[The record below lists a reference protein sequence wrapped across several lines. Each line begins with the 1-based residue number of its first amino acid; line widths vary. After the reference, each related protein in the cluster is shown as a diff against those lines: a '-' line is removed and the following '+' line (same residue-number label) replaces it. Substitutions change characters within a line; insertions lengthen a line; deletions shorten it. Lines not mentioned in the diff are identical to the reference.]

1 MTSTLSKTKQAC
13 LRVIPLGGLHEIGK
27 NTCVF
32 EYGDDLMLVDA
43 GLAFPSDGM
52 HGVNVVM
59 PDTSFLRENQ
69 SRIRGMIVTHG
80 HEDHIGGIAHHL
92 KHFDIPVIYGP
103 RLALSMLT
111 GKMDEAGVTDRTTLQ
126 TVGPRDVVKVGQH
139 FSVEFIR
146 NTHSMADS
154 FSLAISTPVGTVIF
168 TGDFK
173 FDHTPVDGEHF
184 DLARLAH
191 YGDQGVLCLFSDS
204 TNAEVPG
211 YCPPERSVFPN
222 LDRHIAEAEGRVI
235 ITTFAS
241 SIHRVSMILELA
253 LKNGR
258 KVGLLGRSM
267 LNVIAK
273 ARELG
278 YMRAPDEL
286 FVPIKQ
292 INDVPDRETLLLM
305 TGSQG
310 EPLAALSRISRGDHP
325 QVKVKTS
332 DTIIFSASPIPG
344 NTISVVNT
352 IDKLMILGAKVV
364 YGKGE
369 GIHVSGHGFQE
380 DQKLMLALT
389 RPKYFVPVHGEHRML
404 VRHARTG
411 HSMGVHENNTLIIN
425 NGDVV
430 ELTPDSMRKGDPV
443 KAGIELL
450 DQSRNGIVDA
460 RVLKERQQL
469 AVDGIVTI
477 LAAISTDGAMVA
489 PPRVNLRGVVTTADA
504 RKMSLW
510 TEREI
515 KWVLENRWKQLC
527 RNVDGASPE
536 VDWMGVQREV
546 EVGLGRRMRRE
557 MQVEPLILCLVQPA
571 PGGTPV
577 TRVGLMQS
585 LILVRCLAVVAVAV
599 VMVVPAEIAGMA
611 MSGVI
616 AMQPR
621 LGCCPPVSL
630 EHHLQLRQCLRL
642 CRLQRQLLRKNLLRQ
657 RRRWP
662 FPVHQS
668 QRCLLAVPVVVVQL
682 RRRDRQAN
690 PNLSSQRG
698 WLLWLSSGDGT
709 VEDSS
714 VSPSLITTRS
724 SPASNRLSSATTSL
738 FVDFVEVSLV
748 PCCKLL

>member
-1 MTSTLSKTKQAC
+1 MTSSSSISTATSSRAGKAKEPC

-32 EYGDDLMLVDA
+32 EYGDDIMLVDA

-59 PDTSFLRENQ
+59 PDTSYLRENQ
-69 SRIRGMIVTHG
+69 NRIRGMIVTHG
-80 HEDHIGGIAHHL
+80 HEDHIGGIPHHL
-92 KHFDIPVIYGP
+92 KHFNIPVIYGP
-103 RLALSMLT
+103 RLAMSMLQ
-111 GKMDEAGVTDRTTLQ
+111 GKMEEAGVTDRTTIQ
-126 TVGPRDVVKVGQH
+126 TVSPRDVVKVGQH

-154 FSLAISTPVGTVIF
+154 FSLAITTPVGSVIF

-173 FDHTPVDGEHF
+173 FDHTPVDGENF
-184 DLARLAH
+184 DMARLAH
-191 YGDQGVLCLFSDS
+191 HGEQGVLCLFSDS

-211 YCPPERSVFPN
+211 FCPPERSVFPA
-222 LDRHIAEAEGRVI
+222 LDRHIAQAEGRVI

-278 YMRAPDEL
+278 YMRAPDDL

-292 INDVPDRETLLLM
+292 IRDMPDRETLLLM

-310 EPLAALSRISRGDHP
+310 EPLAALSRISRGEHQHV
-325 QVKVKTS
+325 QVKNS

-352 IDKLMILGAKVV
+352 IDRLMMLGAKVV

-380 DQKLMLALT
+380 DHKLMLALT
-389 RPKYFVPVHGEHRML
+389 KPKFFVPVHGEHRML
-404 VRHARTG
+404 ICHSKTAQ
-411 HSMGVHENNTLIIN
+411 SMGVASDNILILD

-430 ELTPDSMRKGDPV
+430 QLSPDSISKGDSV

-450 DQSRNGIVDA
+450 DASRNGIVDA

-469 AVDGIVTI
+469 AEDGVVTV
-477 LAAISTDGAMVA
+477 LAAISTDGVMVA
-489 PPRVNLRGVVTTADA
+489 PPRVNLRGVVTAADP
-504 RKMSLW
+504 RKMSIW

-515 KWVLENRWKQLC
+515 SWVLENRWKQFS
-527 RNVDGASPE
+527 RQTDGKAPE
-536 VDWMGVQREV
+536 VDWMGLQREV

-557 MQVEPLILCLVQPA
+557 LQVEPLLLCLVQPA
-571 PGGTPV
+571 PGGTPAYKGMADAEPEDRSV
-577 TRVGLMQS
+577 TRIRGDRDLASNGRRTPASAPVKVAAAVSASSTTTTVSDQANVKTQS
-585 LILVRCLAVVAVAV
+585 EPESAEMPSGRTRRRRSAVA
-599 VMVVPAEIAGMA
+599 
-611 MSGVI
+611 
-616 AMQPR
+616 
-621 LGCCPPVSL
+621 
-630 EHHLQLRQCLRL
+630 
-642 CRLQRQLLRKNLLRQ
+642 
-657 RRRWP
+657 
-662 FPVHQS
+662 
-668 QRCLLAVPVVVVQL
+668 
-682 RRRDRQAN
+682 
-690 PNLSSQRG
+690 
-698 WLLWLSSGDGT
+698 
-709 VEDSS
+709 
-714 VSPSLITTRS
+714 
-724 SPASNRLSSATTSL
+724 
-738 FVDFVEVSLV
+738 
-748 PCCKLL
+748 

>member
-1 MTSTLSKTKQAC
+1 MTSISTTSSAVASRNGKAKEPT

-69 SRIRGMIVTHG
+69 QRIRGMIVTHG

-92 KHFDIPVIYGP
+92 KHFSIPVIHGP

-111 GKMDEAGVTDRTTLQ
+111 GKMEEAGVLGQ
-126 TVGPRDVVKVGQH
+126 TILETVAPRDVVKIGQH

-154 FSLAISTPVGTVIF
+154 FSLAITTPVGVVIF

-173 FDHTPVDGEHF
+173 FDHTPVDGETF
-184 DLARLAH
+184 DIARLAH
-191 YGDQGVLCLFSDS
+191 YGEQGVLCLFSDS

-211 YCPPERSVFPN
+211 FCPSERSVFPN
-222 LDRHIAEAEGRVI
+222 LDRHISQAEGRVI

-241 SIHRVSMILELA
+241 SIHRVSMVLELA

-278 YMRAPDEL
+278 YMRAPDDL

-292 INDVPDRETLLLM
+292 IRDLPDRETMLLM

-310 EPLAALSRISRGDHP
+310 EPLAALSRISRGEHP
-325 QVKVKTS
+325 QVQVKST

-352 IDKLMILGAKVV
+352 IDSLMMLGAKVV

-380 DQKLMLALT
+380 DQKLMLAIT
-389 RPKYFVPVHGEHRML
+389 KPKFFVPVHGEHRML
-404 VRHARTG
+404 VAHSKTG
-411 HSMGVHENNTLIIN
+411 MSMGVPANHTLLID

-430 ELTPDSMRKGDPV
+430 ELTKDQIRKGDPV

-450 DQSRNGIVDA
+450 DGSRNGIVDA

-469 AVDGIVTI
+469 AEDGVVTV
-477 LAAISTDGAMVA
+477 LAAISTDGEMVA

-504 RKMSLW
+504 RKMSVW

-515 KWVLENRWKQLC
+515 SWVLENRWKQLT
-527 RNVDGASPE
+527 RQVGDKTPE

-546 EVGLGRRMRRE
+546 EVGIGRRMRRE
-557 MQVEPLILCLVQPA
+557 LQVEPLIVCLVQPA
-571 PGGTPV
+571 PAGTPV
-577 TRVGLMQS
+577 YKSKAAEAEPDTRPAPRGRGGREPARSIDRTVIRNSERPAQS
-585 LILVRCLAVVAVAV
+585 QPAAAAPVKEVKEPVEAAAEQASTAVQAAAEAEVPSGRTRRRRSAVA
-599 VMVVPAEIAGMA
+599 
-611 MSGVI
+611 
-616 AMQPR
+616 
-621 LGCCPPVSL
+621 
-630 EHHLQLRQCLRL
+630 
-642 CRLQRQLLRKNLLRQ
+642 
-657 RRRWP
+657 
-662 FPVHQS
+662 
-668 QRCLLAVPVVVVQL
+668 
-682 RRRDRQAN
+682 
-690 PNLSSQRG
+690 
-698 WLLWLSSGDGT
+698 
-709 VEDSS
+709 
-714 VSPSLITTRS
+714 
-724 SPASNRLSSATTSL
+724 
-738 FVDFVEVSLV
+738 
-748 PCCKLL
+748 